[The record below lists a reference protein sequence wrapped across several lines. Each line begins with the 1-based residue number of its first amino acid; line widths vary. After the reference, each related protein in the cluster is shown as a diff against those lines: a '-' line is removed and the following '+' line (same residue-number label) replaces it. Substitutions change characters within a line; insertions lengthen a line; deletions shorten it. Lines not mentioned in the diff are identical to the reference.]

1 MTRIVI
7 VGNDTRTSDILAGI
21 ATELCPHVHRCADG
35 LEALA
40 VLRAHP
46 DCDLVVTGL
55 HLPRLGGLSLLR
67 AIRQDQRVAGVPVIV
82 AANATCRS
90 EVNEVLAAG
99 ATVFLGMPF
108 SMGAAR
114 GLLAEYLDMGLTAAV

>member
-21 ATELCPHVHRCADG
+21 ARELTPHVHHCADG
-35 LEALA
+35 LEALD
-40 VLRAHP
+40 VLRTHP

-55 HLPRLGGLSLLR
+55 HMPRLGGLSLLR
-67 AIRQDQRVAGVPVIV
+67 AIRQDHRVAGVPVIV
-82 AANATCRS
+82 AANATCPS

-108 SMGAAR
+108 SMGAVR
-114 GLLAEYLDMGLTAAV
+114 GLLAEYLGTGLTAAV